1 MTDETTETEATET
14 TEPEAE
20 EATDWEATAATAQ
33 DELARTKAMLAHY
46 APDVDLDDEARF
58 VVPNKAGDG
67 FDYRPS
73 APPAPSAKPVK
84 ARTAGAARS
93 SAKAEPKGLGDMSD
107 DEFDAF
113 LKRPENRLVEAPKL

>member
-14 TEPEAE
+14 TEPDAV

-73 APPAPSAKPVK
+73 APPAPSARPVK
-84 ARTAGAARS
+84 ARTAGATRS
-93 SAKAEPKGLGDMSD
+93 SAKAQPLQLKPNMTPAEI
-107 DEFDAF
+107 DAWTAS
-113 LKRPENRLVEAPKL
+113 KKVEEMMV